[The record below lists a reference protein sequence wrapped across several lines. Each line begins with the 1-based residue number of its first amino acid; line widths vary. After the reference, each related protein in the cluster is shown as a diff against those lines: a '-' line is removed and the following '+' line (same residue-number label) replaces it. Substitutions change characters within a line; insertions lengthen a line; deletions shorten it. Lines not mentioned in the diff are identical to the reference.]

1 MDRRGFLACIA
12 AAPFATRPA
21 HAQGERIRI
30 VGFLSAAAE
39 PGRRH
44 RDFRDDLQKLGWV
57 DGKNVRIEFRYGAGN
72 AERLAALADE
82 LVRLKADVIVGQGT
96 PSVAALKN
104 ATRQIPIVMG
114 MAADPLAS
122 GFVTNLAR
130 PGGNI
135 TGLSMMMGELAG
147 KRLELMRDWL
157 PKLTR
162 VAFLGYGPD
171 PAHRNFV
178 EQTQAAGR
186 KLGMQVQV
194 VIVQKA
200 DELER
205 AFDEM
210 AREKAEGVVV
220 QPLFANT
227 LGMGPRIA
235 ELAVK
240 HRLPSISDGGGF
252 ADQGGLLYYG
262 PDVRTMN
269 PRVAPYVDRILR
281 GANPGDLPIEQPQ
294 KFEFVVNLKT
304 ARAIGAAPPRGMLLK
319 VDRFVE

>member
-1 MDRRGFLACIA
+1 MDRRWFLACIA
-12 AAPFATRPA
+12 AVPFATRLT
-21 HAQGERIRI
+21 HAQGERMRI
-30 VGFLSAAAE
+30 VGYLSTAAE

-57 DGKNVRIEFRYGAGN
+57 DGKNVRIEFRFGAGN
-72 AERLAALADE
+72 TERLAALADE
-82 LVRLKADVIVGQGT
+82 LVKLKADVIVGQGT

-104 ATRQIPIVMG
+104 ATREIPIVMG

-135 TGLSMMMGELAG
+135 TGLSMMLPELAG

-157 PKLTR
+157 PKLSR

-171 PAHRNFV
+171 PAHKQFI

-186 KLGMQVQV
+186 RLGMQVQV
-194 VIVQKA
+194 LIVQKA

-205 AFDEM
+205 AFAEM

-227 LGMGPRIA
+227 LGLGPRIA

-281 GANPGDLPIEQPQ
+281 GAKPGDLPVEQPQ

-304 ARAIGAAPPRGMLLK
+304 ARAIGAEPPRGMLLK
-319 VDRFVE
+319 VDRLAE